1 VTTTQEDDMKY
12 TGISARTVAAFGA
25 LVPTHAV
32 PATVARG

>member
-12 TGISARTVAAFGA
+12 TGIPARTVAAFGA
-25 LVPTHAV
+25 LVPTHSA